1 MSLSHAELEKL
12 LEAARMAAK
21 HAYAPYSKLPQGAAL
36 LTDSGEIFTG
46 ASAEFATY
54 GGSISADIAAL
65 VNAMNAGKRKFKA
78 LCVQPFSY
86 PSGVA
91 RQFFAEFGIALTV
104 VAPINKVGTASE
116 NSQDEASQYRT
127 IDLQSLLP
135 EHFGPANLEAADK

>member
-1 MSLSHAELEKL
+1 MSLSQAEQQKL
-12 LEAARMAAK
+12 LDAARLAAK

-91 RQFFAEFGIALTV
+91 RQFFAEFGITLTV
-104 VAPINKVGTASE
+104 VAPIDATSE
-116 NSQDEASQYRT
+116 NSQADASKYRT
-127 IDLQSLLP
+127 IALKSLLP